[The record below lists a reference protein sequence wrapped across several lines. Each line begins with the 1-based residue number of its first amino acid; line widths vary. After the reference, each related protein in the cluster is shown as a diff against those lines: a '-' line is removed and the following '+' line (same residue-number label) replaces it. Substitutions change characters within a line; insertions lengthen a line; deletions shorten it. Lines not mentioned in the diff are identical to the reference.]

1 MMTDINTVID
11 QAIAVANRELVAV
24 TLRIG
29 EHDMCGFAWAKIR
42 PARGPVIKAL
52 RARGIGR
59 TDDYQG
65 GYRISS
71 HDVIP
76 NYRGQSI
83 TIKEEAMTAFA
94 NELRKAGV
102 SISVGSRLD

>member
-1 MMTDINTVID
+1 MSDIDTVID
-11 QAIAVANRELVAV
+11 QALAAANQELVANV
-24 TLRIG
+24 LRIG
-29 EHDMCGFAWAKIR
+29 ERDMCGFAWAKIR
-42 PARGPVIKAL
+42 PARGPVVKAL
-52 RARGIGR
+52 RARGIGEK
-59 TDDYQG
+59 DDYQG

-83 TIKEEAMTAFA
+83 TIKEESMKAFCA
-94 NELRKAGV
+94 VMRELGI

>member
-1 MMTDINTVID
+1 MSDINTVID
-11 QAIAVANRELVAV
+11 QAIAAANQELVAV

-42 PARGPVIKAL
+42 PARGPIVKAL
-52 RARGIGR
+52 RARGIGQ

-71 HDVIP
+71 YDVIP
-76 NYRGQSI
+76 SYRGQSI
-83 TIKEEAMTAFA
+83 TIKEESMKAFCA
-94 NELRKAGV
+94 VLREAGAK
-102 SISVGSRLD
+102 ISVGSRLD

>member
-1 MMTDINTVID
+1 MSDINTVID
-11 QAIAVANRELVAV
+11 QAIAVANQELVAV

-71 HDVIP
+71 YDVIP

-83 TIKEEAMTAFA
+83 TIKEEAMQAFA
-94 NELRKAGV
+94 KVLREAGV
-102 SISVGSRLD
+102 GISVASRLD